1 MALTL
6 TEINQQQEYVG
17 GITVPLPSGQK
28 LKIAVNPDGEELL
41 KFEADMDYVAYVYV
55 RITKV

>member
-1 MALTL
+1 MAITL

-17 GITVPLPSGQK
+17 GATVALPSGQK

-41 KFEADMDYVAYVYV
+41 KFEADADYVAYVYV
-55 RITKV
+55 RITRA